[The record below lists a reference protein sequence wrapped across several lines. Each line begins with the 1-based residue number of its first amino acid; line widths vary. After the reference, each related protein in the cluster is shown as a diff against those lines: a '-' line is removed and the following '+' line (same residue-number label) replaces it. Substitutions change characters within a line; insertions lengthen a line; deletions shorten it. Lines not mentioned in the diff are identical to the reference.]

1 MLKLHIIILLD
12 YKKEGDGVLSERQNK
27 LLKLIVEE
35 YIKTANPVGSSG
47 LCDELSC
54 SSATI
59 RNEMAYLEEN
69 GYLEKTHT
77 SSGRVPSEMGY
88 RYYVDN
94 LMEPKKMTGED
105 VLKLQR
111 IFDNKQLVLSDVI
124 TRSMEIISEI
134 TNCTS
139 VVLGANSAFNKLKQV
154 EAVPFE
160 NNKVLAIVITDKG
173 HVEHKELNVGDN
185 VLPSEVKKVVELINK
200 LLVGTP
206 LDEVSSKLEFEIKP
220 IIGNYV
226 KSHET
231 LYQAFYNAFNEF
243 SFKNHMHMAGRT
255 KLLDYQEFDSVAKV
269 KDLLNKFDDDKMV
282 RKIEADDNN
291 INVYIGHENNF
302 DDDVSVIK
310 TKYSIAGEEGTIA
323 IVGPKRMDY
332 ERVVAL
338 LEFIKQNIER

>member
-1 MLKLHIIILLD
+1 M
-12 YKKEGDGVLSERQNK
+12 LSERRK
-27 LLKLIVEE
+27 ELLKLIVEE
-35 YIKTANPVGSSG
+35 YIKTANPVGSSL
-47 LCDELSC
+47 LCDKLNC

-59 RNEMAYLEEN
+59 RNEMASLEDM

-94 LMEPKKMTGED
+94 LMEPKKMTGEE
-105 VLKLQR
+105 VLKLQT
-111 IFDNKQLVLSDVI
+111 IFDNKGLVLSDVI

-139 VVLGANSAFNKLKQV
+139 LVLGASSAENKLKEV
-154 EAVPFE
+154 ETIPFSDS
-160 NNKVLAIVITDKG
+160 KVIAIVITDKG
-173 HVEHKELNVGDN
+173 HVEHKELNVGKVSPN
-185 VLPSEVKKVVELINK
+185 EVKKVVELINK

-206 LDEVSSKLEFEIKP
+206 LDEVSAKLEFEIKP

-226 KSHET
+226 KSHEA

-243 SFKNHMHMAGRT
+243 SYKSHMHMAGRT
-255 KLLDYQEFDSVAKV
+255 KLLDYREFDSVAKV
-269 KDLLNKFDDDKMV
+269 KEILNKFDDENMV
-282 RKIEADDNN
+282 KKIEADCND

-310 TKYSIAGEEGTIA
+310 TKYNINGEEGTIA

-332 ERVVAL
+332 EKVVSL
-338 LEFIKQNIER
+338 LNYIKQNIER

>member
-1 MLKLHIIILLD
+1 MLSDRKC
-12 YKKEGDGVLSERQNK
+12 K

-35 YIKTANPVGSSG
+35 YIKAANPVGSSG
-47 LCDELSC
+47 LCNNLKC

-59 RNEMAYLEEN
+59 RNEMAELEEL

-77 SSGRVPSEMGY
+77 SSGRVPSESGY

-105 VLKLQR
+105 MLKLQR
-111 IFDNKQLVLSDVI
+111 IFDNKQLALSDVI
-124 TRSMEIISEI
+124 TRSLEIISEI

-139 VVLGANSAFNKLKQV
+139 LVLGADSSYNNLKQV
-154 EAVPFE
+154 EVVPLDD
-160 NNKVLAIVITDKG
+160 NNVIAIVITDKG
-173 HVEHKELNVGDN
+173 HIEHKKLNIDGNISPV
-185 VLPSEVKKVVELINK
+185 EIKKVVELINK

-206 LDEVSSKLEFEIKP
+206 LDLVSQKLEFEIKP

-243 SFKNHMHMAGRT
+243 SFKSHMHMAGRT
-255 KLLDYQEFDSVAKV
+255 KLLDYREFDNVDKIKEV
-269 KDLLNKFDDDKMV
+269 LNKFDDDNMIK
-282 RKIEADDNN
+282 KIEAADNN
-291 INVYIGHENNF
+291 INVYIGHESNF
-302 DDDVSVIK
+302 DDDVSIIK
-310 TKYSIAGEEGTIA
+310 TKYNINGEEATIA

-332 ERVVAL
+332 EKAVSL
-338 LEFIKQNIER
+338 LNFIKKNIER

>member
-1 MLKLHIIILLD
+1 M
-12 YKKEGDGVLSERQNK
+12 LSERQRK

-47 LCDELSC
+47 LCDELNC

-59 RNEMAYLEEN
+59 RNEMAYLEDV

-77 SSGRVPSEMGY
+77 SSGRIPSEAGY

-94 LMEPKKMTGED
+94 LMKPKEMTGED

-124 TRSMEIISEI
+124 TKSMEIISEI

-139 VVLGANSAFNKLKQV
+139 VVLGSSSSYNKLKQV
-154 EAVPFE
+154 EVVPFDDK
-160 NNKVLAIVITDKG
+160 KVIAIVITDKG
-173 HVEHKELNVGDN
+173 HIEHKELNVGEN
-185 VLPSEVKKVVELINK
+185 VNPSEIKKVVELINK

-206 LDEVSSKLEFEIKP
+206 LDEVSAKLEFEIKP

-243 SFKNHMHMAGRT
+243 SFKSHMHMAGRT
-255 KLLDYQEFDSVAKV
+255 KLLDYQEFDNVSKI
-269 KDLLNKFDDDKMV
+269 KEILNKFDDDNMV
-282 RKIEADDNN
+282 RKIEADDND

-302 DDDVSVIK
+302 DDNVSVIK
-310 TKYSIAGEEGTIA
+310 TKYCLNGEEGTIA

-332 ERVVAL
+332 ERVVTL
-338 LEFIKQNIER
+338 LNFIKNNIER

>member
-1 MLKLHIIILLD
+1 M
-12 YKKEGDGVLSERQNK
+12 LSERRK
-27 LLKLIVEE
+27 ELLKLIVEE
-35 YIKTANPVGSSG
+35 YIKTANPVGSSL
-47 LCDELSC
+47 LCDKFNC

-59 RNEMAYLEEN
+59 RNEMASLEDM

-94 LMEPKKMTGED
+94 LMEPKKMTGEE
-105 VLKLQR
+105 VLKLQT
-111 IFDNKQLVLSDVI
+111 IFDNKGLVLSDVI

-139 VVLGANSAFNKLKQV
+139 LVLGASSAENKLKEV
-154 EAVPFE
+154 ETIPFSDS
-160 NNKVLAIVITDKG
+160 KVIAIVITDKG
-173 HVEHKELNVGDN
+173 HVEHKELNVGKVSPN
-185 VLPSEVKKVVELINK
+185 EVKKVVELINK

-206 LDEVSSKLEFEIKP
+206 LDEVSAKLEFEIKP

-226 KSHET
+226 KSHDA

-243 SFKNHMHMAGRT
+243 SYKSHMHMAGRT
-255 KLLDYQEFDSVAKV
+255 KLLDYREFDSVAKV
-269 KDLLNKFDDDKMV
+269 KEILNKFDDENMV
-282 RKIEADDNN
+282 KKIEADCND

-310 TKYSIAGEEGTIA
+310 TKYDINGEEGTIA

-332 ERVVAL
+332 EKVVSL
-338 LEFIKQNIER
+338 LNYIKQNIER

>member
-1 MLKLHIIILLD
+1 M
-12 YKKEGDGVLSERQNK
+12 LSERRK
-27 LLKLIVEE
+27 ELLKLIVEE
-35 YIKTANPVGSSG
+35 YIKTANPVGSSL
-47 LCDELSC
+47 LCDKLNC

-59 RNEMAYLEEN
+59 RNEMASLEDM

-94 LMEPKKMTGED
+94 LMEPKKMTGEE
-105 VLKLQR
+105 VLKLQT
-111 IFDNKQLVLSDVI
+111 IFDNKGLVLSDVI

-139 VVLGANSAFNKLKQV
+139 LVLGASSAENKLKEV
-154 EAVPFE
+154 ETIPFSDS
-160 NNKVLAIVITDKG
+160 KVIAIVITDKG
-173 HVEHKELNVGDN
+173 HVEHKELNVGKVSPN
-185 VLPSEVKKVVELINK
+185 EIKKVVELINK

-206 LDEVSSKLEFEIKP
+206 LDEVSAKLEFEIKP

-226 KSHET
+226 KSHEA

-243 SFKNHMHMAGRT
+243 SYKSHMHMAGRT
-255 KLLDYQEFDSVAKV
+255 KLLDYREFDSVAKV
-269 KDLLNKFDDDKMV
+269 KEILNKFDDENMV
-282 RKIEADDNN
+282 KKIEADCND

-310 TKYSIAGEEGTIA
+310 TKYDINGEEGTIA

-332 ERVVAL
+332 EKVVSL
-338 LEFIKQNIER
+338 LNYIKQNIER

>member
-1 MLKLHIIILLD
+1 MLSD
-12 YKKEGDGVLSERQNK
+12 RQNK

-47 LCDELSC
+47 LCDALNC

-59 RNEMAYLEEN
+59 RNEMAMLEEV

-77 SSGRVPSEMGY
+77 SSGRVPSEKGY

-94 LMEPKKMTGED
+94 LMKPKEMTGED
-105 VLKLQR
+105 VLKLQT
-111 IFDNKQLVLSDVI
+111 IFDNKQLMLSDVI
-124 TRSMEIISEI
+124 TKSLEIVSEI

-139 VVLGANSAFNKLKQV
+139 LVLGSNSSNNKLKQV
-154 EAVPFE
+154 EAVPLSE
-160 NNKVLAIVITDKG
+160 EKVIAIVVTDKG
-173 HVEHKELNVGDN
+173 HIEHKELNVGKN
-185 VLPSEVKKVVELINK
+185 VLASDIKKIVELINK
-200 LLVGTP
+200 LLIGTP
-206 LDEVSSKLEFEIKP
+206 LDEIGANLEFEIKP

-243 SFKNHMHMAGRT
+243 SFKGNMHMAGRT
-255 KLLDYQEFDSVAKV
+255 KLLDYREFDNTSKI
-269 KDLLNKFDDDKMV
+269 KEILNKFDDANMIK
-282 RKIEADDNN
+282 KIEADDND
-291 INVYIGHENNF
+291 ISVYIGHESNF

-310 TKYSIAGEEGTIA
+310 TKYVSDGLEGTIA
-323 IVGPKRMDY
+323 LIGPKRMDY

-338 LEFIKQNIER
+338 LEFIKKNIER

>member
-1 MLKLHIIILLD
+1 M
-12 YKKEGDGVLSERQNK
+12 LSERRK
-27 LLKLIVEE
+27 ELLKLIVEE
-35 YIKTANPVGSSG
+35 YIKTANPVGSSV
-47 LCDELSC
+47 LCDKLNC

-59 RNEMAYLEEN
+59 RNEMASLEDM

-94 LMEPKKMTGED
+94 LMEPKKMTGEE
-105 VLKLQR
+105 VLKLQT
-111 IFDNKQLVLSDVI
+111 IFDNKGLVLSDVI

-139 VVLGANSAFNKLKQV
+139 LVLGASSAENKLKEV
-154 EAVPFE
+154 EAIPFSDS
-160 NNKVLAIVITDKG
+160 KVIAIVITDKG
-173 HVEHKELNVGDN
+173 HVEHKELNVDGN
-185 VLPSEVKKVVELINK
+185 VSPKEVKKVVELINK

-206 LDEVSSKLEFEIKP
+206 LDEVSAKLEFEIKP

-226 KSHET
+226 KSHEA

-243 SFKNHMHMAGRT
+243 SYKSHMHMAGRT
-255 KLLDYQEFDSVAKV
+255 KLLDYREFDSVAKV
-269 KDLLNKFDDDKMV
+269 KEILNKFDDENMV
-282 RKIEADDNN
+282 KKIEADCND

-310 TKYSIAGEEGTIA
+310 TKYNINGDEGTIA

-332 ERVVAL
+332 EKVVSL
-338 LEFIKQNIER
+338 LNYIKQNIER

>member
-1 MLKLHIIILLD
+1 L
-12 YKKEGDGVLSERQNK
+12 LSERRK
-27 LLKLIVEE
+27 ELLKLIVEE
-35 YIKTANPVGSSG
+35 YIKTANPVGSSL
-47 LCDELSC
+47 LCDKLNC

-59 RNEMAYLEEN
+59 RNEMASLEDM

-94 LMEPKKMTGED
+94 LMEPKKMTGEE
-105 VLKLQR
+105 VLKLQT
-111 IFDNKQLVLSDVI
+111 IFDNKGLVLSDVI

-139 VVLGANSAFNKLKQV
+139 LVLGASSAENKLKEV
-154 EAVPFE
+154 ETIPFSDS
-160 NNKVLAIVITDKG
+160 KVIAIVITDKG
-173 HVEHKELNVGDN
+173 HVEHKELNVGKVSPN
-185 VLPSEVKKVVELINK
+185 EVKKVVELINK

-206 LDEVSSKLEFEIKP
+206 LDEVSAKLEFEIKP

-226 KSHET
+226 KSHEA

-243 SFKNHMHMAGRT
+243 SYKSHMHMAGRT
-255 KLLDYQEFDSVAKV
+255 KLLDYREFDSVAKV
-269 KDLLNKFDDDKMV
+269 KEILNKFDDENMV
-282 RKIEADDNN
+282 KKIEADCND

-310 TKYSIAGEEGTIA
+310 TKYDINGEEGTIA

-332 ERVVAL
+332 EKVVSL
-338 LEFIKQNIER
+338 LNYIKQNIER

>member
-1 MLKLHIIILLD
+1 M
-12 YKKEGDGVLSERQNK
+12 LSERRK
-27 LLKLIVEE
+27 ELLKLIVEE
-35 YIKTANPVGSSG
+35 YIKTANPVGSSL
-47 LCDELSC
+47 LCDKLNC

-59 RNEMAYLEEN
+59 RNEMASLEDM

-94 LMEPKKMTGED
+94 LMEPKKMTGEE
-105 VLKLQR
+105 VLKLQT
-111 IFDNKQLVLSDVI
+111 IFDNKGLVLSDVI

-139 VVLGANSAFNKLKQV
+139 LVLGASSAENKLKEV
-154 EAVPFE
+154 ETIPFSDS
-160 NNKVLAIVITDKG
+160 KVIAIVITDKG
-173 HVEHKELNVGDN
+173 HVEHKELNVGKVSPN
-185 VLPSEVKKVVELINK
+185 EVKKVVELINK

-206 LDEVSSKLEFEIKP
+206 LDEVSAKLEFEIKP

-226 KSHET
+226 KSHEA

-243 SFKNHMHMAGRT
+243 SYKSHMHMAGRT
-255 KLLDYQEFDSVAKV
+255 KLLDYREFDSVAKV
-269 KDLLNKFDDDKMV
+269 KEILNKFDDENMV
-282 RKIEADDNN
+282 KKIEADCND

-310 TKYSIAGEEGTIA
+310 TKYDINGEEGTIA

-332 ERVVAL
+332 EKVVSL
-338 LEFIKQNIER
+338 LNYIKQNIER

>member
-1 MLKLHIIILLD
+1 M
-12 YKKEGDGVLSERQNK
+12 LSERRK
-27 LLKLIVEE
+27 ELLKLIVEE
-35 YIKTANPVGSSG
+35 YIKTANPVGSSL
-47 LCDELSC
+47 LCDKLNC

-59 RNEMAYLEEN
+59 RNEMASLEDM

-94 LMEPKKMTGED
+94 LMEPKKMTGEE
-105 VLKLQR
+105 VLKLQT
-111 IFDNKQLVLSDVI
+111 IFDNKGLVLSDVI

-139 VVLGANSAFNKLKQV
+139 LVLGASSAENKLKEV
-154 EAVPFE
+154 ETIPFSDS
-160 NNKVLAIVITDKG
+160 KVIAIVITDKG
-173 HVEHKELNVGDN
+173 HVEHKELNVGKVSPN
-185 VLPSEVKKVVELINK
+185 EVKKVVELINK

-206 LDEVSSKLEFEIKP
+206 LDEVSAKLEFEIKP

-226 KSHET
+226 KSHDA

-243 SFKNHMHMAGRT
+243 SYKSHMHMAGRT
-255 KLLDYQEFDSVAKV
+255 KLLDYREFDSVAKV
-269 KDLLNKFDDDKMV
+269 KEILNKFDDENMV
-282 RKIEADDNN
+282 KKIEADCND

-310 TKYSIAGEEGTIA
+310 TKYDINGEEGTIA

-332 ERVVAL
+332 EKVVSL
-338 LEFIKQNIER
+338 LNYIKQNIER

>member
-1 MLKLHIIILLD
+1 M
-12 YKKEGDGVLSERQNK
+12 LSERRK
-27 LLKLIVEE
+27 ELLKLIV
-35 YIKTANPVGSSG
+35 YDHFNNADKLN
-47 LCDELSC
+47 C

-59 RNEMAYLEEN
+59 RNEMASLEDM

-94 LMEPKKMTGED
+94 LMEPKKMTGEE
-105 VLKLQR
+105 VLKLQT
-111 IFDNKQLVLSDVI
+111 IFDNKGLVLSDVI

-139 VVLGANSAFNKLKQV
+139 LVLGASSAENKLKEV
-154 EAVPFE
+154 ETIPFSDS
-160 NNKVLAIVITDKG
+160 KVIAIVITDKG
-173 HVEHKELNVGDN
+173 HVEHKELNVGKVSPN
-185 VLPSEVKKVVELINK
+185 EVKKVVELINK

-206 LDEVSSKLEFEIKP
+206 LDEVSAKLEFEIKP

-226 KSHET
+226 KSHEA

-243 SFKNHMHMAGRT
+243 SYKSHMHMAGRT
-255 KLLDYQEFDSVAKV
+255 KLLDYREFDSVAKV
-269 KDLLNKFDDDKMV
+269 KEILNKFDDENMV
-282 RKIEADDNN
+282 KKIEADCND

-310 TKYSIAGEEGTIA
+310 TKYDINGEEGTIA

-332 ERVVAL
+332 ERVVSL
-338 LEFIKQNIER
+338 LNYIKQNIER

>member
-1 MLKLHIIILLD
+1 M
-12 YKKEGDGVLSERQNK
+12 LSERRK
-27 LLKLIVEE
+27 ELLKLIVEE
-35 YIKTANPVGSSG
+35 YIKTANPVGSSL
-47 LCDELSC
+47 LCDKLNC

-59 RNEMAYLEEN
+59 RNEMASLEDM

-77 SSGRVPSEMGY
+77 SSGRVPSEIGY

-94 LMEPKKMTGED
+94 LMEPKKMTGEE
-105 VLKLQR
+105 VLKLQT
-111 IFDNKQLVLSDVI
+111 IFDNKGLVLSDVI

-139 VVLGANSAFNKLKQV
+139 LVLGASSAENKLKEV
-154 EAVPFE
+154 ETIPFSDS
-160 NNKVLAIVITDKG
+160 KVIAIVITDKG
-173 HVEHKELNVGDN
+173 HVEHKELNVGKVSPN
-185 VLPSEVKKVVELINK
+185 EVKKVVELINK

-206 LDEVSSKLEFEIKP
+206 LDEVSAKLEFEIKP

-226 KSHET
+226 KSHEA

-243 SFKNHMHMAGRT
+243 SYKSHMHMAGRT
-255 KLLDYQEFDSVAKV
+255 KLLDYREFDSVAKV
-269 KDLLNKFDDDKMV
+269 KEILNKFDDENMV
-282 RKIEADDNN
+282 KKIEADCND

-310 TKYSIAGEEGTIA
+310 TKYDINGEEGTIA

-332 ERVVAL
+332 EKVVSL
-338 LEFIKQNIER
+338 LNYIKQNIER

>member
-1 MLKLHIIILLD
+1 MIT
-12 YKKEGDGVLSERQNK
+12 ERQSK

-47 LCDELSC
+47 LCDELNC

-59 RNEMAYLEEN
+59 RNEMATLEDL

-77 SSGRVPSEMGY
+77 SSGRIPSESGY
-88 RYYVDN
+88 RYYVDH
-94 LMEPKKMTGED
+94 LMKPKEMTGED
-105 VLKLQR
+105 VLKLQT
-111 IFDNKQLVLSDVI
+111 IFNNKQLVLSDVI

-139 VVLGANSAFNKLKQV
+139 LVLGSDSSYNKLKQV
-154 EAVPFE
+154 EVVPLSKD
-160 NNKVLAIVITDKG
+160 NIIAIVVTDKG
-173 HVEHKELNVGDN
+173 HIEHKQLDIGENISAD
-185 VLPSEVKKVVELINK
+185 EIKKVVELINK

-206 LDEVSSKLEFEIKP
+206 LDEIGVKLEYEIKP

-226 KSHET
+226 TSHET
-231 LYQAFYNAFNEF
+231 LYRAFYNAFNEF

-255 KLLDYQEFDSVAKV
+255 KLLDYREFDSVGKI
-269 KDLLNKFDDDKMV
+269 KELFNKFDDDNMV
-282 RKIEADDNN
+282 KKIEAEDND
-291 INVYIGHENNF
+291 ISVYIGHENNF

-310 TKYSIAGEEGTIA
+310 TKYNVAGEEGTIA

>member
-1 MLKLHIIILLD
+1 MLN
-12 YKKEGDGVLSERQNK
+12 ERRRK

-35 YIKTANPVGSSG
+35 YIKNATPVGSSG
-47 LCDELSC
+47 LCDKLNC

-77 SSGRVPSEMGY
+77 SSGRIPSEMGY

-94 LMEPKKMTGED
+94 LMEPRKMTGED

-111 IFDNKQLVLSDVI
+111 IFDNKSLVLSDVI
-124 TRSMEIISEI
+124 TKSMEIISEI

-139 VVLGANSAFNKLKQV
+139 VVLGANSAYNKLKQV
-154 EAVPFE
+154 EVVPFD
-160 NNKVLAIVITDKG
+160 NKVLAIVITDKG
-173 HVEHKELNVGDN
+173 HIEHKELKVEDG
-185 VLPSEVKKVVELINK
+185 VPTTEIKKVVELINK

-206 LDEVSSKLEFEIKP
+206 LDEISSKLEFEIKP

-226 KSHET
+226 KSHEA

-243 SFKNHMHMAGRT
+243 SFKSHMHMAGRT
-255 KLLDYQEFDSVAKV
+255 KLLDYREFDNVSKV
-269 KDLLNKFDDDKMV
+269 KELLNKFDDDNMV
-282 RKIEADDNN
+282 KKIEADNN
-291 INVYIGHENNF
+291 DINVYIGHESNF

-310 TKYSIAGEEGTIA
+310 TKYVVNGEEGTIA

-332 ERVVAL
+332 ERVVSL
-338 LEFIKQNIER
+338 LDFIKHNIER

>member
-1 MLKLHIIILLD
+1 MLN
-12 YKKEGDGVLSERQNK
+12 ERRRK

-35 YIKTANPVGSSG
+35 YIKNAIPVGSSG
-47 LCDELSC
+47 LCDMLNC

-77 SSGRVPSEMGY
+77 SSGRIPSEMGY

-94 LMEPKKMTGED
+94 LMEPRKMTGED

-111 IFDNKQLVLSDVI
+111 IFDNKSLVLSDVI
-124 TRSMEIISEI
+124 TKSMEIISEI

-139 VVLGANSAFNKLKQV
+139 VVLGANSAYNKLKQV
-154 EAVPFE
+154 EVVPFD
-160 NNKVLAIVITDKG
+160 NKVLAIVITDKG
-173 HVEHKELNVGDN
+173 HIEHKELKVDDG
-185 VLPSEVKKVVELINK
+185 VSTTEIKKVVELINK

-206 LDEVSSKLEFEIKP
+206 LDEISSKLEFEIKP

-243 SFKNHMHMAGRT
+243 SFKSHMHMAGRT
-255 KLLDYQEFDSVAKV
+255 KLLDYREFDNVSKV
-269 KDLLNKFDDDKMV
+269 KELLNKFDDDNMV
-282 RKIEADDNN
+282 KKIEADNN
-291 INVYIGHENNF
+291 DINVYIGHESNF

-310 TKYSIAGEEGTIA
+310 TKYVVNGEEGTIA

-332 ERVVAL
+332 ERVVSL
-338 LEFIKQNIER
+338 LDFIKHNIER

>member
-1 MLKLHIIILLD
+1 M
-12 YKKEGDGVLSERQNK
+12 LSERRK
-27 LLKLIVEE
+27 ELLKLIVEE
-35 YIKTANPVGSSG
+35 YIKTANPVGSSL
-47 LCDELSC
+47 LCDKLNC

-59 RNEMAYLEEN
+59 RNEMASLEDM

-94 LMEPKKMTGED
+94 LMEPKKMTGEE
-105 VLKLQR
+105 VLKLQT
-111 IFDNKQLVLSDVI
+111 IFDNKGLVLSDVI

-139 VVLGANSAFNKLKQV
+139 LVLGASSAENKLKEV
-154 EAVPFE
+154 EAIPFSDS
-160 NNKVLAIVITDKG
+160 KVIAIVITDKG
-173 HVEHKELNVGDN
+173 HVEHKELNVDGN
-185 VLPSEVKKVVELINK
+185 VSPKEVKKVVELINK

-206 LDEVSSKLEFEIKP
+206 LDEVSAKLEFEIKP

-226 KSHET
+226 KSHEA

-243 SFKNHMHMAGRT
+243 SYKSHMHMAGRT
-255 KLLDYQEFDSVAKV
+255 KLLDYREFDSVAKV
-269 KDLLNKFDDDKMV
+269 KEILNKFDDENMV
-282 RKIEADDNN
+282 KKIEADCND

-310 TKYSIAGEEGTIA
+310 TKYDINGEEGTIA

-332 ERVVAL
+332 EKVVSL
-338 LEFIKQNIER
+338 LNYIKQNIER

>member
-1 MLKLHIIILLD
+1 M
-12 YKKEGDGVLSERQNK
+12 LSERRK
-27 LLKLIVEE
+27 ELLKLIVEE
-35 YIKTANPVGSSG
+35 YIKTANPVGSSL
-47 LCDELSC
+47 LCDKLNC

-59 RNEMAYLEEN
+59 RNEMASLEDM

-94 LMEPKKMTGED
+94 LMEPKKMTGEE
-105 VLKLQR
+105 VLKLQT
-111 IFDNKQLVLSDVI
+111 IFDNKGLVLSDVI

-139 VVLGANSAFNKLKQV
+139 LVLGASSAENKLKEV
-154 EAVPFE
+154 EAIPFSDS
-160 NNKVLAIVITDKG
+160 KVIAIVITDKG
-173 HVEHKELNVGDN
+173 HVEHKELNVGKVSPN
-185 VLPSEVKKVVELINK
+185 EVKKVVELINK

-206 LDEVSSKLEFEIKP
+206 LDEVSAKLEFEIKP

-226 KSHET
+226 KSHEA

-243 SFKNHMHMAGRT
+243 SYKSHMHMAGRT
-255 KLLDYQEFDSVAKV
+255 KLLDYREFDSVAKV
-269 KDLLNKFDDDKMV
+269 KEILNKFDDENMV
-282 RKIEADDNN
+282 KKIEADCND

-310 TKYSIAGEEGTIA
+310 TKYDINGEEGTIA

-332 ERVVAL
+332 EKVVSL
-338 LEFIKQNIER
+338 LNYIKQNIER

>member
-1 MLKLHIIILLD
+1 M
-12 YKKEGDGVLSERQNK
+12 LSERRK
-27 LLKLIVEE
+27 ELLKLIVEE
-35 YIKTANPVGSSG
+35 YIKTANPVGSSL
-47 LCDELSC
+47 LCDKLNC

-59 RNEMAYLEEN
+59 RNEMASLEDM

-94 LMEPKKMTGED
+94 LMEPKKMTGEE
-105 VLKLQR
+105 VLKLQT
-111 IFDNKQLVLSDVI
+111 IFDNKGLVLSYVI

-139 VVLGANSAFNKLKQV
+139 LVLGASSAENKLKEV
-154 EAVPFE
+154 ETIPFNE
-160 NNKVLAIVITDKG
+160 NKVIAIVITDKG
-173 HVEHKELNVGDN
+173 HVEHKELNVGKVSPN
-185 VLPSEVKKVVELINK
+185 EVKKVVELINK

-206 LDEVSSKLEFEIKP
+206 LDEVSAKLEFEIKP

-226 KSHET
+226 KSHEA

-243 SFKNHMHMAGRT
+243 SYKSHMHMAGRT
-255 KLLDYQEFDSVAKV
+255 KLLDYREFDSVAKV
-269 KDLLNKFDDDKMV
+269 KEILNKFDDENMV
-282 RKIEADDNN
+282 KKIEADCND

-310 TKYSIAGEEGTIA
+310 TKYDINGEEGTIA

-332 ERVVAL
+332 EKVVSL
-338 LEFIKQNIER
+338 LNYIKQNIER

>member
-1 MLKLHIIILLD
+1 M
-12 YKKEGDGVLSERQNK
+12 LSERRK
-27 LLKLIVEE
+27 ELLKLIVEE
-35 YIKTANPVGSSG
+35 YIKTANPVGSSL
-47 LCDELSC
+47 LCDKLNC

-59 RNEMAYLEEN
+59 RNEMASLEDM

-94 LMEPKKMTGED
+94 LMEPKKMTGEE
-105 VLKLQR
+105 VLKLQT
-111 IFDNKQLVLSDVI
+111 IFDNKGLVLSDVI

-139 VVLGANSAFNKLKQV
+139 LVLGASSAENKLKEV
-154 EAVPFE
+154 ETIPFNE
-160 NNKVLAIVITDKG
+160 NKVIAIVITDKG
-173 HVEHKELNVGDN
+173 HVEHKELNVDGN
-185 VLPSEVKKVVELINK
+185 VSPKEVKKVVELINK

-206 LDEVSSKLEFEIKP
+206 LDEVSAKLEFEIKP

-226 KSHET
+226 KSHEA

-243 SFKNHMHMAGRT
+243 SYKSHMHMAGRT
-255 KLLDYQEFDSVAKV
+255 KLLDYREFDSVAKV
-269 KDLLNKFDDDKMV
+269 KEILNKFDDENMV
-282 RKIEADDNN
+282 KKIEADCND

-310 TKYSIAGEEGTIA
+310 TKYNINGEEGTIA

-332 ERVVAL
+332 EKVVSL
-338 LEFIKQNIER
+338 LNYIKQNIER

>member
-1 MLKLHIIILLD
+1 MLSDRKC
-12 YKKEGDGVLSERQNK
+12 K

-47 LCDELSC
+47 LCNSLKC

-59 RNEMAYLEEN
+59 RNEMAELEEL

-77 SSGRVPSEMGY
+77 SSGRVPSESGY

-94 LMEPKKMTGED
+94 LMEPRKMTGED
-105 VLKLQR
+105 MLKLQR
-111 IFDNKQLVLSDVI
+111 VFDNKQLALSDAI
-124 TRSMEIISEI
+124 TRSLEIISEI

-139 VVLGANSAFNKLKQV
+139 LVLGSDSSYNNLKQV
-154 EAVPFE
+154 EVVPLDD
-160 NNKVLAIVITDKG
+160 NNVIAIVITDKG
-173 HVEHKELNVGDN
+173 HIEHKKLNIDGNISPV
-185 VLPSEVKKVVELINK
+185 EIKKVVELINK

-206 LDEVSSKLEFEIKP
+206 LDLVSQKLEFEIKP

-243 SFKNHMHMAGRT
+243 SFKSHMHMAGRT
-255 KLLDYQEFDSVAKV
+255 KLLDYREFDNVDKIKEV
-269 KDLLNKFDDDKMV
+269 LNKFDDDNMIK
-282 RKIEADDNN
+282 KIEAADNN
-291 INVYIGHENNF
+291 INVYIGHESNF
-302 DDDVSVIK
+302 DDDVSIIK
-310 TKYSIAGEEGTIA
+310 TKYNIKGEDATIA

-332 ERVVAL
+332 EKAVSL
-338 LEFIKQNIER
+338 LNFIKKNIER

>member
-1 MLKLHIIILLD
+1 M
-12 YKKEGDGVLSERQNK
+12 LSERRK
-27 LLKLIVEE
+27 ELLKLIVEE
-35 YIKTANPVGSSG
+35 YIKTANPVGSSL
-47 LCDELSC
+47 LCDKLNC

-59 RNEMAYLEEN
+59 RNEMASLEDM

-94 LMEPKKMTGED
+94 LMEPKKMTGEE
-105 VLKLQR
+105 VLKLQT
-111 IFDNKQLVLSDVI
+111 IFDNKGLVLSDVI

-139 VVLGANSAFNKLKQV
+139 LVLGASSAENKLKEV
-154 EAVPFE
+154 ETIPFSDS
-160 NNKVLAIVITDKG
+160 KVIAIVITDKG
-173 HVEHKELNVGDN
+173 HVEHKELNVGKVSPN
-185 VLPSEVKKVVELINK
+185 EVKKVVELINK

-206 LDEVSSKLEFEIKP
+206 LDEVSAKLEFEIKP

-226 KSHET
+226 KSHEA

-243 SFKNHMHMAGRT
+243 SYKSHMHMAGRT
-255 KLLDYQEFDSVAKV
+255 KLLDYREFDSVAKV
-269 KDLLNKFDDDKMV
+269 KEILNKFDDENMV
-282 RKIEADDNN
+282 KKIEADCND

-302 DDDVSVIK
+302 DDDVSVIQ
-310 TKYSIAGEEGTIA
+310 TKYDINGEEGTIA

-332 ERVVAL
+332 ERVVSL
-338 LEFIKQNIER
+338 LNYIKQNIER

>member
-1 MLKLHIIILLD
+1 M
-12 YKKEGDGVLSERQNK
+12 LSERRK
-27 LLKLIVEE
+27 ELLKLIVEE
-35 YIKTANPVGSSG
+35 YIKTANPVGSSL
-47 LCDELSC
+47 LCDKLNC

-59 RNEMAYLEEN
+59 RNEMASLEDM

-105 VLKLQR
+105 VLKLQT
-111 IFDNKQLVLSDVI
+111 IFDNKGLVLSDVI

-139 VVLGANSAFNKLKQV
+139 LVLGASSAENKLKEV
-154 EAVPFE
+154 EAIPFSDS
-160 NNKVLAIVITDKG
+160 KVIAIVITDKG
-173 HVEHKELNVGDN
+173 HVEHKELNVDGN
-185 VLPSEVKKVVELINK
+185 VSPKEVKKVVELINK

-206 LDEVSSKLEFEIKP
+206 LDEVSAKLEFEIKP

-226 KSHET
+226 KSHEA

-243 SFKNHMHMAGRT
+243 SYKSHIHMAGRT
-255 KLLDYQEFDSVAKV
+255 KLLDYREFDSVAKV
-269 KDLLNKFDDDKMV
+269 KEILNKFDDENMV
-282 RKIEADDNN
+282 KKIEADCND

-310 TKYSIAGEEGTIA
+310 TKYDITGDEGTIA

-332 ERVVAL
+332 EKVVSL
-338 LEFIKQNIER
+338 LNYIKQNIER

>member
-1 MLKLHIIILLD
+1 MGYL
-12 YKKEGDGVLSERQNK
+12 LSERQNK
-27 LLKLIVEE
+27 ILKLIVEE
-35 YIKTANPVGSSG
+35 YIKTASPVGSSG
-47 LCDELSC
+47 LCKELNC

-59 RNEMAYLEEN
+59 RNEMASLEEI
-69 GYLEKTHT
+69 GFLEKTHT
-77 SSGRVPSEMGY
+77 SSGRVPSEKGY
-88 RYYVDN
+88 RYYVDT
-94 LMEPKKMTGED
+94 LMKPKEMTGED

-111 IFDNKQLVLSDVI
+111 IFDNKQLVLSDAI
-124 TRSMEIISEI
+124 TKSMEIISEI

-139 VVLGANSAFNKLKQV
+139 VVLGASSSENKLKEVQV
-154 EAVPFE
+154 VPLDD
-160 NNKVLAIVITDKG
+160 KRVVAIVITDKG

-226 KSHET
+226 KSHEA

-243 SFKNHMHMAGRT
+243 SYKSHMHMAGRT
-255 KLLDYQEFDSVAKV
+255 KLLDYREFDNVAKV
-269 KDLLNKFDDDKMV
+269 KEILNKFDDESMV
-282 RKIEADDNN
+282 KKIEADNN
-291 INVYIGHENNF
+291 DISVYIGHENNF

-310 TKYSIAGEEGTIA
+310 TRYVVNGEEGTIA

-332 ERVVAL
+332 ERVVTL
-338 LEFIKQNIER
+338 LDFLKHNIER

>member
-1 MLKLHIIILLD
+1 MLSK
-12 YKKEGDGVLSERQNK
+12 RQNK

-35 YIKTANPVGSSG
+35 YIKTANPVGSTG
-47 LCDELSC
+47 LCDKLNC

-59 RNEMAYLEEN
+59 RNEMAELEEI

-77 SSGRVPSEMGY
+77 SSGRVPSETGY

-105 VLKLQR
+105 VLKLQT

-124 TRSMEIISEI
+124 ERSMEIISEI

-139 VVLGANSAFNKLKQV
+139 VVLGASSKENNLKEVQ
-154 EAVPFE
+154 AVPLSD
-160 NNKVLAIVITDKG
+160 NKVIAIVITDKG
-173 HVEHKELNVGDN
+173 HVEHKELNVGN
-185 VLPSEVKKVVELINK
+185 VSTSEIKKVVELINK

-206 LDEVSSKLEFEIKP
+206 LDDVSAKLEFEIKP

-243 SFKNHMHMAGRT
+243 SYKSHMHMAGRT
-255 KLLDYQEFDSVAKV
+255 KLLDYREFDNVSKV
-269 KDLLNKFDDDKMV
+269 KEILNKFDDDNMV
-282 RKIEADDNN
+282 RKIEADDND

-310 TKYSIAGEEGTIA
+310 TKYVVNDEEGTIA

-332 ERVVAL
+332 ERVVSL
-338 LEFIKQNIER
+338 LEFIKHNIER

>member
-1 MLKLHIIILLD
+1 M
-12 YKKEGDGVLSERQNK
+12 LSERRK
-27 LLKLIVEE
+27 ELLKLIVEE
-35 YIKTANPVGSSG
+35 YIKTANPVGSSL
-47 LCDELSC
+47 LCDKLNC

-59 RNEMAYLEEN
+59 RNEMASLEDM

-94 LMEPKKMTGED
+94 LMEPKKMTGEE
-105 VLKLQR
+105 VLKLQT
-111 IFDNKQLVLSDVI
+111 IFDNKGLVLSDVI

-139 VVLGANSAFNKLKQV
+139 LVLGASSAENKLKEV
-154 EAVPFE
+154 ETIPFNE
-160 NNKVLAIVITDKG
+160 NKVIAIVITDKG
-173 HVEHKELNVGDN
+173 HVEHKELNVGKVSPN
-185 VLPSEVKKVVELINK
+185 EVKKVVELINK

-206 LDEVSSKLEFEIKP
+206 LDEVSAKLEFEIKP

-226 KSHET
+226 KSHEA

-243 SFKNHMHMAGRT
+243 SYKSHMHMAGRT
-255 KLLDYQEFDSVAKV
+255 KLLDYREFDSVAKV
-269 KDLLNKFDDDKMV
+269 KEILNKFDDENMV
-282 RKIEADDNN
+282 KKIEADCND

-310 TKYSIAGEEGTIA
+310 TKYDINGEEGTIA

-332 ERVVAL
+332 EKAVSL
-338 LEFIKQNIER
+338 LNYIKQNIER